1 LSHEFRTPLTPII
14 TCTHLLTAD
23 GKLGP
28 EELKNVQVIDRND
41 RALSR
46 MIDELLD
53 LSIVTNRKLRLIR
66 ERTEMNEWARAT
78 LAGIRPNWEQKGL
91 TVTFIPNETPVE
103 LE

>member
-1 LSHEFRTPLTPII
+1 M
-14 TCTHLLTAD
+14 
-23 GKLGP
+23 
-28 EELKNVQVIDRND
+28 QVIDRNA

-78 LAGIRPNWEQKGL
+78 LETIRPELGEKGTGRSSSFRTTSRWNWRS
-91 TVTFIPNETPVE
+91 IRRAWRRS
-103 LE
+103 